1 MLSDVGRLRT
11 LSRIAEHGSFS
22 RAADELGYT
31 QSAISQQIAA
41 LKQEV
46 QLTLLNRSV
55 RPIALADAGR
65 VLVDHTEP
73 ILRQIAAAEA
83 QLDALR
89 GLRAGRLRA
98 AAFGSAFATFL
109 PAVIAD
115 FRRRHPSVVLDVVEA
130 EPDRSLAML
139 RTGEI
144 DLALV
149 YGFTDDLENANRR
162 FAATRLLTDEHR
174 AVLPARHRLATRKTL
189 SIADLA
195 DEEWIVPYGD
205 GPARGYRG
213 ELERLCAT
221 PGSHRG
227 SRSRPTTCRPR
238 RPSSPPASASRSC
251 TTSRCLAARRRRD
264 PAAHRAS
271 PRTPHQR
278 RHRQR
283 SPVTAGDGDDGDPGC
298 VAGAAERHPGRSM
311 TTAWWR

>member
-41 LKQEV
+41 LEQEV

-55 RPIALADAGR
+55 RPVALTDAGR

-149 YGFTDDLENANRR
+149 YGFTDDLENADRR

-213 ELERLCAT
+213 ELERLCADAGFT
-221 PGSHRG
+221 PRIAFQTDDLQAAQAFVAARLGIALMHDLTLPTRREG
-227 SRSRPTTCRPR
+227 VVIRPLTGPRLARPVSAVVASDR
-238 RPSSPPASASRSC
+238 RSPPATAMMAI
-251 TTSRCLAARRRRD
+251 LAALAGGGGAPP
-264 PAAHRAS
+264 PA
-271 PRTPHQR
+271 
-278 RHRQR
+278 
-283 SPVTAGDGDDGDPGC
+283 
-298 VAGAAERHPGRSM
+298 GR
-311 TTAWWR
+311 